1 MVRLKGSAD
10 DGLSARTPAR
20 RRGSAPRRTSKKRR
34 SHKTALVLGG
44 GGFTGAVYEIG
55 ALGALDLLD
64 ANRTVNQ
71 FDIYVGTSAGA
82 FVAALCANGITPEEM
97 MRVVTR
103 QGPGSF
109 KDVDLGDLLKLNL
122 YEFAR
127 MGTRLPLRVAALAR
141 RLVPQI
147 GQVSMIDLVLELAD
161 ILPSGAYT
169 GEGIEHY
176 LRKVLSHA
184 GRTNDFR
191 ELKHTLYVVATD
203 LDTCERVV
211 FGAAGYDDVP
221 ISLAV
226 RASGALPMVYSPV
239 LIGDRELVDGG
250 ITSTTNVDL
259 AVQAGAD
266 LVIVINPVVPFV
278 NRPGE
283 AGANG
288 DGPTSRRIS
297 DMGFPKIGY
306 QAFKLLAHHRLHDM
320 MGIWGERYPGVDIVL
335 IEPEATDRLMF
346 ETSILN
352 FASRIEIARH
362 GFQSVTYHLLDEY
375 ERYSEIWARHGL
387 EISEDRV
394 RRVVDGFE
402 NREPREDWQKIL
414 EGATGELWREAGL
427 GG

>member
-1 MVRLKGSAD
+1 MRS
-10 DGLSARTPAR
+10 
-20 RRGSAPRRTSKKRR
+20 SKKRR
-34 SHKTALVLGG
+34 RPHKTALVLGG

-97 MRVVTR
+97 MGVVTR

-109 KDVDLGDLLKLNL
+109 KDVDLKDLLKLNL

-176 LRKVLSHA
+176 LRKVLSQA

-191 ELKHTLYVVATD
+191 ELDHILYVVATD

-259 AVQAGAD
+259 AVQAGAE

-278 NRPGE
+278 NRPAE
-283 AGANG
+283 SSSDG
-288 DGPTSRRIS
+288 DGPMRRKIS

-320 MGIWGERYPGVDIVL
+320 MGIWAERYPGVDIVL

-387 EISEDRV
+387 RISEDRV

-402 NREPREDWQKIL
+402 NREPREDWQKVL
-414 EGATGELWREAGL
+414 EGATGTLWREAGL
-427 GG
+427 GGA